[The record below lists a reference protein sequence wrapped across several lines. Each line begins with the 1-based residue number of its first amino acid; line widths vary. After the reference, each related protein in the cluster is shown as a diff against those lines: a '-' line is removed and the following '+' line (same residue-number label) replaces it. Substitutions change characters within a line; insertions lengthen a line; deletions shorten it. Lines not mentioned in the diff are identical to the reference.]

1 MSRRPCRRGL
11 ALFASSRRLRLAER
25 EDLVL
30 WVSEEVWEDVE
41 SGLVKSSAVVGEALL
56 ALSIW
61 GLDGVLS
68 CIHFTT

>member
-11 ALFASSRRLRLAER
+11 ALPASSRRLRLAER

-56 ALSIW
+56 ALSIL

-68 CIHFTT
+68 CINFTT